1 MIRGLWTSASGM
13 EAQQLN
19 IDIIANNLANV
30 NTVGFKKSQADF
42 QDLLYQTLRTPG
54 ATSAQGN
61 EIPTGMQLGQ
71 GVRPVAIQK
80 IFSQGDYQQT
90 KNELDVAIEGD
101 GFFQILQPNG
111 EIAYTRA
118 GSFKLD
124 SQARLVTSDGYPLDP
139 EIAIPPDATEITI
152 GIDGTISIIQA
163 GQSQASEIGA
173 IQLARFP
180 NPAGLN
186 AIGRNLF
193 LPTTASGTAETGI
206 AGESGVGTIAQGYLE
221 LSNVSVVEE
230 MVNMIV
236 AQRAYEVNTKAIQ
249 TADDML
255 QYANNIKR

>member
-1 MIRGLWTSASGM
+1 M

-30 NTVGFKKSQADF
+30 NTVGFKKSQGDF

-61 EIPTGMQLGQ
+61 QIPTGMQLGH

-90 KNELDVAIEGD
+90 NNELNIAIEGD
-101 GFFQILQPNG
+101 GFFQISQPNG
-111 EIAYTRA
+111 EIAYSRA
-118 GSFKLD
+118 GAFKLD
-124 SQARLVTSDGYPLDP
+124 SQGRMVTSDGYPMDP
-139 EIAIPPDATEITI
+139 EISIPPDAVSITV
-152 GIDGTISIIQA
+152 GSDGTVSITQA
-163 GQSQASEIGA
+163 GEVEASELGS

-193 LPTTASGTAETGI
+193 LPTTASGTAETGTP
-206 AGESGVGTIAQGYLE
+206 GESGFGTIAQGYLE
-221 LSNVSVVEE
+221 LSNVSVVDE
-230 MVNMIV
+230 MVNMII

-255 QYANNIKR
+255 QYANNLKR

>member
-1 MIRGLWTSASGM
+1 MLRALWTSATGM

-19 IDIIANNLANV
+19 IDVLANNLANV
-30 NTVGFKKSQADF
+30 NTIGFKKSQADF
-42 QDLLYQTLRTPG
+42 QDLLYQTLLTPG

-61 EIPTGMQLGQ
+61 QIPTGMQLGH

-90 KNELDVAIEGD
+90 GHELDLAIEGE

-111 EIAYTRA
+111 ELAYTRA
-118 GSFKLD
+118 GAFKLD
-124 SQARLVTSDGYPLDP
+124 SEGRIVTSDGYPLDP
-139 EIAIPPDATEITI
+139 EMSIPPDASSITI
-152 GIDGTISIIQA
+152 GNDGTVSIVQ
-163 GQSQASEIGA
+163 GVGSEASELGT
-173 IQLARFP
+173 IQLVRFP
-180 NPAGLN
+180 NRAGLK

-193 LPTTASGTAETGI
+193 LPTTASGVAETGTP
-206 AGESGVGTIAQGYLE
+206 GEMGFGTIAQRYLE
-221 LSNVSVVEE
+221 MSNVSVVDE
-230 MVNMIV
+230 MVNMII

>member
-1 MIRGLWTSASGM
+1 M

-30 NTVGFKKSQADF
+30 NTIGFKKSQGDF

-61 EIPTGMQLGQ
+61 QIPTGMQLGH

-80 IFSQGDYQQT
+80 IFSQGDYQGT
-90 KNELDVAIEGD
+90 NNALDIAIEGD
-101 GFFQILQPNG
+101 GFFQIAQPNG
-111 EIAYTRA
+111 EIAYSRA
-118 GSFKLD
+118 GAFKLD
-124 SQARLVTSDGYPLDP
+124 SQGRIVTSDGYPLDP
-139 EIAIPPDATEITI
+139 EISIPPDATSITI
-152 GIDGTISIIQA
+152 GTDGTVSIV
-163 GQSQASEIGA
+163 QSGESEASELGT

-193 LPTTASGTAETGI
+193 LLTTASGTAETGTP
-206 AGESGVGTIAQGYLE
+206 GESSFGTISQGYLE
-221 LSNVSVVEE
+221 LSNVSVVDE

-236 AQRAYEVNTKAIQ
+236 AQRAYEINTKAIQ

-255 QYANNIKR
+255 QYANNLKR

>member
-61 EIPTGMQLGQ
+61 EIPTGMQLGH
-71 GVRPVAIQK
+71 GVRPEAIQK

-111 EIAYTRA
+111 EIAYTRD

-124 SQARLVTSDGYPLDP
+124 R
-139 EIAIPPDATEITI
+139 
-152 GIDGTISIIQA
+152 
-163 GQSQASEIGA
+163 SEE
-173 IQLARFP
+173 R
-180 NPAGLN
+180 
-186 AIGRNLF
+186 R
-193 LPTTASGTAETGI
+193 
-206 AGESGVGTIAQGYLE
+206 VGKE
-221 LSNVSVVEE
+221 CRSRWS
-230 MVNMIV
+230 
-236 AQRAYEVNTKAIQ
+236 
-249 TADDML
+249 
-255 QYANNIKR
+255 

>member
-1 MIRGLWTSASGM
+1 MIRALWTAASGM

-30 NTVGFKKSQADF
+30 NTIGFKKSQGDF
-42 QDLLYQTLRTPG
+42 QDLLYQTLRASG
-54 ATSAQGN
+54 ATSAQGSQ
-61 EIPTGMQLGQ
+61 IPTGMQLGH

-90 KNELDVAIEGD
+90 SNELDLAIEGD

-118 GSFKLD
+118 GAFKLD
-124 SQARLVTSDGYPLDP
+124 SQGRIVTSDGYPLDP
-139 EIAIPPDATEITI
+139 EISIPSDTTDITI
-152 GIDGTISIIQA
+152 GADGTVSIIQA
-163 GQSQASEIGA
+163 GQSEASEIGT

-180 NPAGLN
+180 NPAGLK

-193 LPTTASGTAETGI
+193 LPTSASGTAETGT
-206 AGESGVGTIAQGYLE
+206 AGDSGFGTIAQGYLE
-221 LSNVSVVEE
+221 MSNVSVVEE
-230 MVNMIV
+230 MVNMII
-236 AQRAYEVNTKAIQ
+236 AQRAYEINTKAIQ

-255 QYANNIKR
+255 QYANGIKR